1 MSDPS
6 EAVDDRV
13 LQLRGEGRAYARISR
28 DLGLERAADAQ
39 QAFRRALRR
48 LPAEDA
54 ERVRGEE
61 ISRLDRFAE
70 RVRVDTTR
78 NDMDRARQLKVID
91 RMRSQI
97 NDGSPASDPGTR
109 ASDPGS

>member
-48 LPAEDA
+48 LPAADA

-61 ISRLDRFAE
+61 LSRLDRFAE

-78 NDMDRARQLKVID
+78 NDMERARQLKVID
-91 RMRSQI
+91 RMRIQI
-97 NDGSPASDPGTR
+97 SEASSAVGS
-109 ASDPGS
+109 GS